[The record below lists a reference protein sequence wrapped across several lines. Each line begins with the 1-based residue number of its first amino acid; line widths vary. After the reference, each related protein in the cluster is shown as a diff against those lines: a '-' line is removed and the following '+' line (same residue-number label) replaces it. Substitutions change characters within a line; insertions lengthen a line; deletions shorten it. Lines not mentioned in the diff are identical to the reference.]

1 MEKISILRSFDSD
14 FSDEVHIQLLDLHS
28 GILAKSKSQ
37 DLVNQIDRL
46 QETLMMTP
54 SSGNSYII
62 ISSILSEADEQYQM
76 AIQNDASE
84 SYFLT
89 LSLIEYSKI
98 ILDQNPTSDDRS
110 NQELSSFFHDLNNM
124 ILNKSGL

>member
-1 MEKISILRSFDSD
+1 
-14 FSDEVHIQLLDLHS
+14 
-28 GILAKSKSQ
+28 
-37 DLVNQIDRL
+37 
-46 QETLMMTP
+46 
-54 SSGNSYII
+54 
-62 ISSILSEADEQYQM
+62 M

-124 ILNKSGL
+124 ILNKSGFVVVGNLITAIQRDLVQTETISIDKTNLYDSIRNLYSELFNAVNSGDYLTAEEIAIEAYLENFEYLESDIEK